1 MAIAPTPETTTD
13 TRLTDEYIAQ
23 LRADFNSHPTAQLM
37 QNAVTSNSIDLV
49 SRNHSVV
56 ATTDHSFS
64 NLLDSWKVTNQKQSG
79 RCWLFAGLNLFRPA
93 AMAALNLKA
102 FEFSQNYTL
111 FWDKFER
118 ANYFLEAM
126 IETADREIDD
136 RTVAFLLER
145 PLDDG
150 GQWNMF

>member
-93 AMAALNLKA
+93 AMTALNLKA
-102 FEFSQNYTL
+102 FEFSQNYT
-111 FWDKFER
+111 
-118 ANYFLEAM
+118 
-126 IETADREIDD
+126 
-136 RTVAFLLER
+136 
-145 PLDDG
+145 
-150 GQWNMF
+150 